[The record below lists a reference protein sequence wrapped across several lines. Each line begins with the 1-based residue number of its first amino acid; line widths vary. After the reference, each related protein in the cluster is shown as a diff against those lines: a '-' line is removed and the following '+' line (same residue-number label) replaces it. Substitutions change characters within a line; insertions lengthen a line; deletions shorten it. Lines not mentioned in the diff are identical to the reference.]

1 VESLRFVTPFLCI
14 VLALHLG
21 SHSSPGYFRNASRI
35 RNKAVRPFTL
45 SILDPANNPRRLVAS
60 DDDSD
65 VSSFS
70 YPYATLLDGVPRW
83 VQSYRLSFP
92 LSRIED
98 QSQPWGMCFTSA
110 SEGQESHLYDAQVIK
125 DLAIFVF
132 HP

>member
-1 VESLRFVTPFLCI
+1 MHT
-14 VLALHLG
+14 G
-21 SHSSPGYFRNASRI
+21 SGIKLSGH
-35 RNKAVRPFTL
+35 FTL
-45 SILDPANNPRRLVAS
+45 SVLDPANNPRRLVPS

-70 YPYATLLDGVPRW
+70 YPYATLLDGIPRW

-98 QSQPWGMCFTSA
+98 QSLPWGKCFTSA
-110 SEGQESHLYDAQVIK
+110 SEGQESHLHKAQVIK
-125 DLAIFVF
+125 DLSIFVL